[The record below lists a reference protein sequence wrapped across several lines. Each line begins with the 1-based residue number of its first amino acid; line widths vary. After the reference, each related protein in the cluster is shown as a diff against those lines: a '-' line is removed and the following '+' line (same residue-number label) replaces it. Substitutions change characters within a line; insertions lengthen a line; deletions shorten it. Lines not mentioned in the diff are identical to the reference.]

1 MTRLHSQHYY
11 HNLKNL
17 SEKQMYAHIDLIGAK
32 IREDRYVTESEKEL
46 YFDIL
51 EYQDMQ
57 LQRRKD
63 KLLARLELIAA

>member
-17 SEKQMYAHIDLIGAK
+17 SEKQMYAHIDLISTK
-32 IREDRYVTESEKEL
+32 LREDRYVKESEKEL

-51 EYQDMQ
+51 AYQDSQ
-57 LQRRKD
+57 LELRKN
-63 KLLARLELIAA
+63 KLMARLELIAA